1 MADSALRGLVWVDFP
16 LSTYL
21 QIISRLALPAPYDI
35 FFHAHEGGTGT
46 CLGIGVPLSMGT
58 QDGCVKEHTISP
70 VRNVRRNYC
79 PKAHVDSSRI
89 WGYALCAWP
98 GGPGTIGGRPTAYW
112 NRNCAGPSPAHCRGG
127 RPESVRTWHFFHGKD
142 LGICMWPPRFRK
154 PTSNAIRRPDPP
166 PSRPLQRRGRIPHA
180 SGSPHMR
187 TMGVS
192 SYGSI
197 CRLWMARFYT
207 VKVFQQ
213 AL

>member
-1 MADSALRGLVWVDFP
+1 MLKNIRSALYGTFGGILSEGTRGFLKS
-16 LSTYL
+16 LRICSL
-21 QIISRLALPAPYDI
+21 
-35 FFHAHEGGTGT
+35 
-46 CLGIGVPLSMGT
+46 CLT
-58 QDGCVKEHTISP
+58 RWARHNWWQA
-70 VRNVRRNYC
+70 N
-79 PKAHVDSSRI
+79 RI
-89 WGYALCAWP
+89 LK
-98 GGPGTIGGRPTAYW
+98 
-112 NRNCAGPSPAHCRGG
+112 PAHCRGG

-142 LGICMWPPRFRK
+142 LGICMWPPRFGK